1 MDPGRCWISNQHQK
15 HKSGRGPYNEH
26 FWQVWFKSVQWF
38 HRRFKCGKL
47 TDGRPTP
54 THDKSSHGLWPGELT
69 RGSQKPVIAH
79 LVFNL
84 TSKVNR
90 KWGCYT

>member
-1 MDPGRCWISNQHQK
+1 MFLK
-15 HKSGRGPYNEH
+15 
-26 FWQVWFKSVQWF
+26 
-38 HRRFKCGKL
+38 RFKLFYIK
-47 TDGRPTP
+47 DNSVENSV
-54 THDKSSHGLWPGELT
+54 DFIKI